1 MNVEDGTMTSSP
13 APIPNASSARW
24 RPAVPE
30 PTPTADA
37 GSHRRFKFAQLR
49 SKAQARRSQHRDDS
63 VDVSIRD
70 VQRRERYANGGHDA
84 ATEVKGMARL
94 ISSSWASGHVVSTST
109 IRSVAWPSPYGFV
122 IPTSDA
128 RNAALR
134 ASAMRARIDAAFGS
148 ASRTL
153 RARSRPFWRAP
164 TFTVGN
170 ANDAVSMIPLEE
182 LPTMASTHRSRLQ
195 YVMASR
201 LTNIFAAV

>member
-1 MNVEDGTMTSSP
+1 MPTSPKLPTRRPATSAQWPRTHLRSRAGCGGGPGREAPRCPPDDRRCVRRSGRECVESQRLQHCRSRGSAFQRRCPRTQDARQHNEPFATAMNVEDGTMTSSP

-84 ATEVKGMARL
+84 VPGNNGIALL
-94 ISSSWASGHVVSTST
+94 IS
-109 IRSVAWPSPYGFV
+109 RS
-122 IPTSDA
+122 
-128 RNAALR
+128 
-134 ASAMRARIDAAFGS
+134 
-148 ASRTL
+148 
-153 RARSRPFWRAP
+153 
-164 TFTVGN
+164 
-170 ANDAVSMIPLEE
+170 
-182 LPTMASTHRSRLQ
+182 
-195 YVMASR
+195 
-201 LTNIFAAV
+201 